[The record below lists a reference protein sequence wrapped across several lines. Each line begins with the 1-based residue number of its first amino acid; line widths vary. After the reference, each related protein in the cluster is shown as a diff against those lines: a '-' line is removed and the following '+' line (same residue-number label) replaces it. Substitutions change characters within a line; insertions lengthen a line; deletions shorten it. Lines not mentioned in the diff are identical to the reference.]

1 MCHNVTCYS
10 CNRTDIEYIVKMC
23 TLSELAV
30 VVAVELV
37 QSVDLEIDSESQAVV
52 TQSKKFTQ
60 YLSTRSLSL
69 VITELQKNNTS
80 RLPLEDHKFKKML

>member
-1 MCHNVTCYS
+1 
-10 CNRTDIEYIVKMC
+10 MC

-30 VVAVELV
+30 VVAVELD

-69 VITELQKNNTS
+69 VISELPNNNTS

>member
-23 TLSELAV
+23 TLSELPV